1 MLFNSYVFALFAV
14 IVFGLYFIIT
24 DWVWRKR
31 FLLIMS
37 YIFYGAWNLP
47 YLVLIWF
54 STGLDYFAAQQM
66 GRARRK
72 FVKVAFLALSL
83 IGNLGVLSYF
93 KYGNFLLESFT
104 SVAAIIGIHYEPMP
118 WSILLPVGISFYT
131 FQTLSYTLDV
141 YRGRLK
147 PSERLS
153 DFALFVTFFPQLVA
167 GPIVRAKS
175 FLPQLIEPLRVNSE
189 KIGWGLILFVLGLFQ
204 KVVVADGIM
213 APIVNMV
220 FAADGYLPAL
230 TVIAGMVGFT
240 VQMYCDFSGY
250 SMMAIGLA
258 LCLGFNLPRNFR
270 APFSAVGYQDFW
282 RRWHISLSTFF
293 RDYLYAP
300 IRRQA
305 KSHSLTN
312 VLIAQFFTF
321 FIIGLWHG
329 ASWNFALWG
338 IFNAVVI
345 VIEIGLQSLI
355 GHWKI
360 WKAWI
365 WKYVFNAVTYILF
378 LFSILLFR
386 AVDFERASDL
396 FMSFLLPTTNGTTLS
411 QTDWILMLPPVIAVF
426 WLHHTLRDRSFETI
440 ARATPMVLRVA
451 VLTTMLLAI
460 ILFGQPNEE
469 FIYFQF

>member
-1 MLFNSYVFALFAV
+1 MLFNSYIFALFAV
-14 IVFGLYFIIT
+14 VVFGLYFAIS
-24 DWVWRKR
+24 DWSWRKR
-31 FLLIMS
+31 FLLVMS
-37 YIFYGAWNLP
+37 YLFYGAWNLP
-47 YLVLIWF
+47 YLMLIWF
-54 STGLDYFAAQQM
+54 STGLDYFAAQKM
-66 GRARRK
+66 ARAKHKNTKR
-72 FVKVAFLALSL
+72 ALLAISL

-93 KYGNFLLESFT
+93 KYGSFLLDSFIGAAS
-104 SVAAIIGIHYEPMP
+104 SVGIHYEPMP

-141 YRGRLK
+141 YRGRMK
-147 PSERLS
+147 PSKSLS

-175 FLPQLIEPLRVNSE
+175 FLPQLVEPLRIERE

-213 APIVNMV
+213 APIVNSV
-220 FAADGYLPAL
+220 FAADGYLPTF
-230 TVIAGMVGFT
+230 TVLAGMVGFT

-258 LCLGFNLPRNFR
+258 LCLGFKLPRNFR

-305 KSHSLTN
+305 KSRSLTN
-312 VLIAQFFTF
+312 VLVAQFFTF

-338 IFNAVVI
+338 IFNAVII
-345 VIEIGLQSLI
+345 VIEIGLQKLV
-355 GHWKI
+355 GHWRI

-365 WKYVFNAVTYILF
+365 WKFVFNALTYGLF

-386 AVDFERASDL
+386 AVDFDRASEM
-396 FMSFLLPTTNGTTLS
+396 FMSFLVPTTNGMKLSTTE
-411 QTDWILMLPPVIAVF
+411 WVLMIPPVFAVF

-440 ARATPMVLRVA
+440 ARATPMAIRVGTIT
-451 VLTTMLLAI
+451 LMLLAI

-469 FIYFQF
+469 YIYFQF

>member
-1 MLFNSYVFALFAV
+1 MLFNSYIFALFAIV
-14 IVFGLYFIIT
+14 VFGLYFAIN
-24 DWVWRKR
+24 DWAWRKR
-31 FLLIMS
+31 FLLVMS
-37 YIFYGAWNLP
+37 YLFYGAWNLP

-54 STGLDYFAAQQM
+54 STGLDYFSAQRM
-66 GRARRK
+66 ARANRK
-72 FVKVAFLALSL
+72 STNIVFLAISL

-93 KYGNFLLESFT
+93 KYGNFLLDSFI
-104 SVAAIIGIHYEPMP
+104 SVAAVAGIQYEPMP

-147 PSERLS
+147 PSESLT

-167 GPIVRAKS
+167 GPIVRARS
-175 FLPQLIEPLRVNSE
+175 FLPQLVEPLRVNSE

-204 KVVVADGIM
+204 KVVIADGIM
-213 APIVNMV
+213 APVVNTV
-220 FAADGYLPAL
+220 FAAEGYLPSF
-230 TVIAGMVGFT
+230 TVLAGMVGFT
-240 VQMYCDFSGY
+240 IQMYCDFSGY

-258 LCLGFNLPRNFR
+258 LCLGFKLPRNFR

-305 KSHSLTN
+305 KSRTLTN
-312 VLIAQFFTF
+312 ILIAQFFTF
-321 FIIGLWHG
+321 FVIGLWHG

-338 IFNAVVI
+338 VFNAVII
-345 VIEIGLQSLI
+345 VIEIGLQRLI
-355 GHWKI
+355 GHWKV
-360 WKAWI
+360 WKLWF
-365 WKYVFNAVTYILF
+365 WKYVFNAVGYVLF

-386 AVDFERASDL
+386 AADFERASDL
-396 FMSFLLPTTNGTTLS
+396 FMSFLLPTDNPLRLTPV
-411 QTDWILMLPPVIAVF
+411 DWVLLIPPVIAVF
-426 WLHHTLRDRSFETI
+426 FLHHILRDRSFETI
-440 ARATPMVLRVA
+440 ARATPISLRVCA
-451 VLTTMLLAI
+451 LTSMLLAI